1 MAYKITDAC
10 LNCGACVSTCPASA
24 ITPGADACV
33 IDESTCLGCGV
44 CAEGCPASA
53 IVPAE

>member
-24 ITPGADACV
+24 ITQGADAGV

>member
-24 ITPGADACV
+24 ITQGADACV